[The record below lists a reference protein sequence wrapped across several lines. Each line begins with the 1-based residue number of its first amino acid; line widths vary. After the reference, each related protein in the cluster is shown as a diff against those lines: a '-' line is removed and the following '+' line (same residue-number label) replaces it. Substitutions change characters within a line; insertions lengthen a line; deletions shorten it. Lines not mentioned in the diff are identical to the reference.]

1 MLEILLRTDV
11 LENLATLLIL
21 PVLGAVIWLA
31 LRAARRTDPSQRQDG
46 L

>member
-31 LRAARRTDPSQRQDG
+31 LRAAGRTDRSQRQDE